1 MQPRL
6 TAFEIAYTRR
16 VNTIGLLFL
25 AVHLP
30 VLCAVSLV
38 LHGSPWMTAGIML
51 LLLAGP
57 GAILLHDQ
65 ASAIGTLAIAMAAM
79 GAAALTINVCNG
91 LIEAHFEIF
100 VLLALLALYGR
111 VAPLVAAG
119 ATICLHHLIFWVWL
133 PSSVF
138 NYKASLA
145 IVCLHAFFVIL
156 EVVPICWIARQF
168 GNSIKAQGIVAAS
181 LAAAAE
187 EITTTASE
195 VAASSQSLAQGAS
208 EQASAIEKISDTTF
222 EINSMASRN
231 TFNSQST
238 VARVSEADT
247 LMNETGRSLDEMV
260 EAMRGINE
268 SSEQISRI
276 IKTIDQIAFQTH
288 ILALNAAVEAAR
300 AGSAGSGF
308 AVVADE
314 VRDLARRSA
323 EAAHETASLIEVS
336 ITRSRAGMVKV
347 NDVATAIRAMSESSS
362 SIKKLMEQI
371 DVGSREQSRGIAL
384 LSASMQQMDSVTS
397 TNAATATETA
407 AASQSLTAQSRNLRQ
422 IVKELNSLNGGSLV
436 RAS

>member
-1 MQPRL
+1 MQPGL
-6 TAFEIAYTRR
+6 TAFEVAYTRR

-38 LHGSPWMTAGIML
+38 LHGSPWVTASIML
-51 LLLAGP
+51 
-57 GAILLHDQ
+57 ILLSGPSVILLQDRG
-65 ASAIGTLAIAMAAM
+65 SAKGTLAIAIAAM
-79 GAAALTINVCNG
+79 GASALTIDVCNG

-100 VLLALLALYGR
+100 ILLALLCVYGR
-111 VAPLVAAG
+111 IAPLIVAG
-119 ATICLHHLIFWVWL
+119 STICLHHLIFWVWL
-133 PSSVF
+133 PQAVF

-145 IVCLHAFFVIL
+145 TVLLHAFFVSL
-156 EVVPICWIARQF
+156 EVVPSCWIALQF

-181 LAAAAE
+181 LASAAE
-187 EITTTASE
+187 QITTTASE

-222 EINSMASRN
+222 EINAMANRT

-238 VARVSEADT
+238 VAKVAEADS
-247 LMNETGRSLDEMV
+247 LMTETGRSLEEMV
-260 EAMRGINE
+260 GAMRGINE
-268 SSEQISRI
+268 SSEHISRI
-276 IKTIDQIAFQTH
+276 IKAIDQIAFQTN

-323 EAAHETASLIEVS
+323 EAARETATLIEVS
-336 ITRSRAGMVKV
+336 MTRSRAGMVKV
-347 NDVATAIRAMSESSS
+347 DDVAAAIRAMSASSS
-362 SIKKLMEQI
+362 SIKQLMEQI
-371 DVGSREQSRGIAL
+371 DLGSREQSRGIAL

-407 AASQSLTAQSRNLRQ
+407 AASQSLTAQSRNLRK
-422 IVKELNSLNGGSLV
+422 IVEELNSLNGGSLAK
-436 RAS
+436 AS